1 MLCVKAK
8 FVNKDIRD
16 LYAFGVNNGMVFSDD
31 FKAEALAIT
40 DECAMLGE
48 NILAETRVL
57 ITVNSLDFH
66 CLKRL
71 ILSILNKPLL
81 KLYSRPASL
90 YFFGNCSPKKL
101 A

>member
-1 MLCVKAK
+1 M
-8 FVNKDIRD
+8 I
-16 LYAFGVNNGMVFSDD
+16 
-31 FKAEALAIT
+31 AL
-40 DECAMLGE
+40 EKMRELGLLGE

-90 YFFGNCSPKKL
+90 YFFGNCCPKKL